1 MTDPASTN
9 PPTPARLRRRRFL
22 ALLGLGAVVPMR
34 GSAQIGGQGA
44 DTHFVWRMRDARFG
58 GFSALHLH
66 EDRQHF
72 LALSDRAWLYAGRLI
87 RDSDEHITNVEV
99 NAIHP
104 VRGTD
109 GAALRGPAGDSEGL
123 ALGSDGTLYIAFEGG
138 AHARVAAYERPGGAA
153 RHLPRHPYF
162 ARMPGNGALEA
173 LAIDSADRLHT
184 LPETPINGVFPV
196 FRFATRGWQADPGR
210 NWQIIGHLPRRG
222 SFAPVGADFG
232 PDGNFYLLERQF
244 RLPAFASR
252 ISRIRPGHWDQP
264 ETLIETRPSAFDNL
278 EGISIT
284 RDARGRL
291 CATTISDDNRFFL
304 QRTEIVEFRLD

>member
-1 MTDPASTN
+1 MSDPSSATLSE
-9 PPTPARLRRRRFL
+9 PPRLRRRRFL
-22 ALLGLGAVVPMR
+22 ALLGLSAAMPMR

-44 DTHFVWRMRDARFG
+44 DTLFVWRERDARFG

-66 EDRQHF
+66 DDRQHF

-87 RDSDEHITNVEV
+87 RDADEGITGVEV
-99 NAIHP
+99 SAIHP
-104 VRGTD
+104 VRGPD

-138 AHARVAAYERPGGAA
+138 ARTRVAAYAQPGGVA

-162 ARMPGNGALEA
+162 TRMPGNGALEA

-184 LPETPINGVFPV
+184 LPETPIDGAFPV
-196 FRFATRGWQADPGR
+196 FRFDTRGWQSDPGR
-210 NWQIIGHLPRRG
+210 NWQIIGHVPRRG

-252 ISRIRPGHWDQP
+252 ISRIRPGHWDRP
-264 ETLIETRPSAFDNL
+264 ETLVETRPGAFDNH

-304 QRTEIVEFRLD
+304 QRTEIAEFRLD